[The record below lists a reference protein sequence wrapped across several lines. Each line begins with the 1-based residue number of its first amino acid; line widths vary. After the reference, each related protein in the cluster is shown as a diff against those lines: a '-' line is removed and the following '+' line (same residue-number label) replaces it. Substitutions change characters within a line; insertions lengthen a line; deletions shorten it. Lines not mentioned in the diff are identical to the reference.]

1 MQHLDLETLA
11 RLVDEAPEADEAMH
25 LRDCLPC
32 RRELAELREQT
43 LALAGLGEMEPPAGA
58 WAALE
63 ARLVEEQ
70 LVRAPAPAESSRVLG
85 LYRPQVRIAAGLAL
99 FLLGGAA
106 GAALWR
112 DGGDGQ
118 VAMDVLPVAGAVN
131 PGAAT
136 SGTAPQGLVDPRIL
150 PVRMPDTESGMTAEP
165 MDAGV
170 PMGDVPMGIAVP
182 ADAPARANGARLAM
196 NGAAPAES
204 RPAAAAVPPRRT
216 APRRATPAEA
226 SQAARELVKAQAD
239 YVGAL
244 QRVAAIAD
252 PASGNPP
259 ETRLAALDQL
269 VQLTAAALERAP
281 GDPVVNGYHLAAVA
295 ERDALRRQM
304 DRDATAEWF

>member
-11 RLVDEAPEADEAMH
+11 RLVDEAPEPHEAAH
-25 LRDCLPC
+25 LRDCLAC

-43 LALAGLGEMEPPAGA
+43 EALAGLGALQPPAGA

-63 ARLVEEQ
+63 ARLVAEQ
-70 LVRAPAPAESSRVLG
+70 LVRAPAAAAVTGRAAGSARGLG
-85 LYRPQVRIAAGLAL
+85 LYRPQVRIAAALAL

-112 DGGDGQ
+112 GGGGARG
-118 VAMDVLPVAGAVN
+118 AMDILPVADAVR
-131 PGAAT
+131 PAGRV
-136 SGTAPQGLVDPRIL
+136 QGLVDPERL
-150 PVRMPDTESGMTAEP
+150 YAATPQP
-165 MDAGV
+165 
-170 PMGDVPMGIAVP
+170 
-182 ADAPARANGARLAM
+182 APAQAAEDGNGARLAM
-196 NGAAPAES
+196 NGTAPAAT
-204 RPAAAAVPPRRT
+204 RPAVGAVPPRRQ
-216 APRRATPAEA
+216 APRGATRAEA
-226 SQAARELVKAQAD
+226 NQAARELVQAQAD

-269 VQLTAAALERAP
+269 VGFTAAALERVP

-295 ERDALRRQM
+295 ERDALRRRM

>member
-11 RLVDEAPEADEAMH
+11 RLVDEAPEPAEALH

-32 RRELAELREQT
+32 RRELAEMREQT

-63 ARLVEEQ
+63 ARLVEEK
-70 LVRAPAPAESSRVLG
+70 LVRAPAPARPARVLA
-85 LYRPQVRIAAGLAL
+85 LYRPQLRIAAGLAL

-106 GAALWR
+106 GAALW
-112 DGGDGQ
+112 GGGGQ
-118 VAMDVLPVAGAVN
+118 GQMAMDVLPVAGTVN
-131 PGAAT
+131 PGAA
-136 SGTAPQGLVDPRIL
+136 PQGRVDPRIL
-150 PVRMPDTESGMTAEP
+150 PVRMSDAVSAASVASTETMR
-165 MDAGV
+165 AGV
-170 PMGDVPMGIAVP
+170 PMGTGVVAVQ
-182 ADAPARANGARLAM
+182 AEAPARVNGARLAM
-196 NGAAPAES
+196 NGGAAAET
-204 RPAAAAVPPRRT
+204 RPATAAAVPPRRT

-226 SQAARELVKAQAD
+226 NQAARELVRAQAD

-269 VQLTAAALERAP
+269 VQLTSAALERAP
-281 GDPVVNGYHLAAVA
+281 GDPVVNGYHMAAVS

>member
-1 MQHLDLETLA
+1 MQHLDLEALA
-11 RLVDEAPEADEAMH
+11 RLVDEAPEPHEAAH
-25 LRDCLPC
+25 LRDCLAC
-32 RRELAELREQT
+32 RRELAEMREQT
-43 LALAGLGEMEPPAGA
+43 ETLAILGEMEPPAGA

-70 LVRAPAPAESSRVLG
+70 LVRAPAPVEPTGPMGSARVLG
-85 LYRPQVRIAAGLAL
+85 LYRPSVRIAAALAL

-118 VAMDVLPVAGAVN
+118 VAMDVLPMVGAVRPADGAQGLMDAPRLYAPAAGALS
-131 PGAAT
+131 PSAAPAE
-136 SGTAPQGLVDPRIL
+136 GT
-150 PVRMPDTESGMTAEP
+150 
-165 MDAGV
+165 DAG
-170 PMGDVPMGIAVP
+170 
-182 ADAPARANGARLAM
+182 NGARLAM
-196 NGAAPAES
+196 NGAAPAEA
-204 RPAAAAVPPRRT
+204 RPAAAAIPPRRT
-216 APRRATPAEA
+216 APRRATRAEA
-226 SQAARELVKAQAD
+226 SQAARALVQAQAE
-239 YVGAL
+239 YVNAL

-252 PASGNPP
+252 PASGNAP

-269 VQLTAAALERAP
+269 VQLTAAALERVP

>member
-11 RLVDEAPEADEAMH
+11 RLVDEAPEPAEAAH

-63 ARLVEEQ
+63 ARLVEEK
-70 LVRAPAPAESSRVLG
+70 LVRAPAPAGSMRVLG

-118 VAMDVLPVAGAVN
+118 VAMDVLPVAGAVS
-131 PGAAT
+131 PGAANPAA
-136 SGTAPQGLVDPRIL
+136 APQGLADSRML
-150 PVRMPDTESGMTAEP
+150 PVRMPDAASAISAEP
-165 MDAGV
+165 MASGE
-170 PMGDVPMGIAVP
+170 PMQTAVVAETP
-182 ADAPARANGARLAM
+182 ANANGARLAM

-204 RPAAAAVPPRRT
+204 RPAAAVPPRRT

-226 SQAARELVKAQAD
+226 NQAARELVQAQAD

-269 VQLTAAALERAP
+269 VQLTAAALERVP

-295 ERDALRRQM
+295 ERDALRRQL